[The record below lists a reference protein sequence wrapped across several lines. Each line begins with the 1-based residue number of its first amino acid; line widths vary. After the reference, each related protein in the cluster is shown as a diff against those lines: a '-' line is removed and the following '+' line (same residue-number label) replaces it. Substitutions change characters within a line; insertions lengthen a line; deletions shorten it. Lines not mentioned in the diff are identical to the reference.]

1 MSEDAPTTVKVGN
14 QWALTLNGS
23 VTPSNIVENNPPKHD
38 PSKKDTQSSAQGD
51 PTVTIDGKTM
61 LLGDTGNYTVTLD
74 LKQKDNAYRVWRAG
88 ITDDYDEQYVSIL
101 PSDIEVLDQSG
112 EDVTGRFNVQVRD
125 GVAYVYA
132 KTVDTFVPKTGRTI
146 PGDPQPEDL
155 AAYASAS
162 GHDPLNE
169 PAIDQTL
176 LGQEYQVVMPYK
188 VVKVTDGYTVRNK
201 AVQVTNDTKAETNEV
216 SNPLKPVN
224 PAKDVTVKVGG
235 DSVNG
240 KSVYEAARSSTG
252 SIPA

>member
-1 MSEDAPTTVKVGN
+1 
-14 QWALTLNGS
+14 
-23 VTPSNIVENNPPKHD
+23 
-38 PSKKDTQSSAQGD
+38 
-51 PTVTIDGKTM
+51 M

-155 AAYASAS
+155 AAYASA
-162 GHDPLNE
+162 
-169 PAIDQTL
+169 
-176 LGQEYQVVMPYK
+176 
-188 VVKVTDGYTVRNK
+188 
-201 AVQVTNDTKAETNEV
+201 
-216 SNPLKPVN
+216 
-224 PAKDVTVKVGG
+224 
-235 DSVNG
+235 
-240 KSVYEAARSSTG
+240 RSSCRTRSSRSRTATPSG
-252 SIPA
+252 TRPSRSPTTRRPRPTRCPTRSSRSTRPRT

>member
-1 MSEDAPTTVKVGN
+1 M
-14 QWALTLNGS
+14 
-23 VTPSNIVENNPPKHD
+23 
-38 PSKKDTQSSAQGD
+38 
-51 PTVTIDGKTM
+51 
-61 LLGDTGNYTVTLD
+61 
-74 LKQKDNAYRVWRAG
+74 
-88 ITDDYDEQYVSIL
+88 
-101 PSDIEVLDQSG
+101 
-112 EDVTGRFNVQVRD
+112 
-125 GVAYVYA
+125 YA

-146 PGDPQPEDL
+146 PGDPHARGPRRLRLRD
-155 AAYASAS
+155 